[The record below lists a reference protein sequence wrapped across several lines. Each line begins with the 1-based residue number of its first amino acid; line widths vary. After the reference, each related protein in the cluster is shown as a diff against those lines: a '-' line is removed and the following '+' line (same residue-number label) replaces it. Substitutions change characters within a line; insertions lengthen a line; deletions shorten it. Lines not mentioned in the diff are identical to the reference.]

1 MIVVYFL
8 SSYQVVKVN
17 YFFLLFFFALF
28 LLFFTFFFTF
38 LFLLF
43 DSLLLLL
50 LLVLLFQFPL
60 FQFELFQFPQLFHA
74 LSSLFQF
81 QFELFQLSFELF
93 DVLLFTR
100 VFTCFDPPIPIVVLY
115 NTHIKFLYSKTHR
128 SAFLWFVYL
137 DMISYHRV

>member
-43 DSLLLLL
+43 DSLFQLS
-50 LLVLLFQFPL
+50 LLFQL
-60 FQFELFQFPQLFHA
+60 LFQFPQLFHA

-128 SAFLWFVYL
+128 PAFLWFVYL